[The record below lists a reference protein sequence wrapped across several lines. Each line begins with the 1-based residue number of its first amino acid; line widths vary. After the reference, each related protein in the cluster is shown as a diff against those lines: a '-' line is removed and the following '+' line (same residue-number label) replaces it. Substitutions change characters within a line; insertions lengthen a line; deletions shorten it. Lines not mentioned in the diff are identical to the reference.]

1 MGSLTGWST
10 STCSGAGYLGLRCC
24 VRTDTPP
31 PITDS
36 RLEYDMVHGSRA
48 RGQWSVCHWPGLQM
62 KDKPLSVA
70 QVGHPTELVQRL
82 GREQRLDERRRRG
95 EGPEGEVMDLS
106 E

>member
-1 MGSLTGWST
+1 MQATWAYAVACGPARPRRSLTRDWS
-10 STCSGAGYLGLRCC
+10 
-24 VRTDTPP
+24 
-31 PITDS
+31 I
-36 RLEYDMVHGSRA
+36 MVHGSRA